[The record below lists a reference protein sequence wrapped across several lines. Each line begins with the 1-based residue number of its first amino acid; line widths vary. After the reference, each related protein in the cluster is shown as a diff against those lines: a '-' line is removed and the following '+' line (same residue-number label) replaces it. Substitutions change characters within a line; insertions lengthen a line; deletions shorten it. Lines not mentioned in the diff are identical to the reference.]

1 MDGREGRMKFGKMDT
16 NYASKEEGR
25 KKGGTNKVNQKKS
38 TPTVIQRNL
47 TVKLVW

>member
-1 MDGREGRMKFGKMDT
+1 MHQ
-16 NYASKEEGR
+16 KEEGR

-47 TVKLVW
+47 TVKLVWQLGEKLKQF